1 MRRFGVRTIGM
12 ALVVAV
18 AVAACGVGGSEPGGY
33 QPPAGGG
40 AASSPEPDEPVTL
53 TPDPGSK
60 VHDVGKN
67 PQRVEPR
74 SGMANVRKVVWESFE
89 RRGPKALDIKYWSG
103 VEPCNVLDHV
113 EVDENDKRVVVTLFE
128 GSDPEAGDVA
138 CIELALLKVVRVQL
152 DSPLGA
158 RKVVDGAK

>member
-1 MRRFGVRTIGM
+1 MRTLGL
-12 ALVVAV
+12 ALVFAV
-18 AVAACGVGGSEPGGY
+18 ASSACGVGGSEGGGY

-40 AASSPEPDEPVTL
+40 AISSPEPDEPVTL

-74 SGMANVRKVVWESFE
+74 PGMVYVRKVGWESFVP
-89 RRGPKALDIKYWSG
+89 RGPKTLDIKYWSG

-138 CIELALLKVVRVQL
+138 CIELAVLKVVRVEL
-152 DSPLGA
+152 DRPLGA
-158 RKVVDGAK
+158 RKILDGAK

>member
-1 MRRFGVRTIGM
+1 MRTIGV

-18 AVAACGVGGSEPGGY
+18 ALSACGGGSEGGGY

-40 AASSPEPDEPVTL
+40 AMSSPEPNEPVTL
-53 TPDPGSK
+53 SPDPGSK

-67 PQRVEPR
+67 PQRVTPR
-74 SGMANVRKVVWESFE
+74 AGMVDLRKVAWESFVP
-89 RRGPKALDIKYWSG
+89 RGPKALDIKYWSG

-113 EVDENDKRVVVTLFE
+113 EVEENDRRVAVTLFE
-128 GSDPEAGDVA
+128 GHDPEAGDVA

-158 RKVVDGAK
+158 RKIVDGAK